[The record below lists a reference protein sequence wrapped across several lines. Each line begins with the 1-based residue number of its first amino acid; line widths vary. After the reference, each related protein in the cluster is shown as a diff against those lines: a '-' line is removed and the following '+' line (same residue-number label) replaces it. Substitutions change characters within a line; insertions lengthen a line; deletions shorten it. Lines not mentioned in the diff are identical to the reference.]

1 MAETRTTRSA
11 LIVAALAGVLFLASA
26 ACRRAPRLD
35 SVLLITLDTLRAD
48 HVSCYGSSPVK
59 TPHLDA
65 LALRGARLTRA
76 WTPIPLTTPAHAS
89 ILSGLY
95 PPAHGLRN
103 NGRFRLPDDVTTLAE
118 VLKSGGSRTAAF
130 VAAFPTLQIFG
141 LGQGFDVY
149 DDDLGNDAAGQR
161 RSQRPATEV
170 VDRAAVWLAA
180 NGAGPFLLWVHLY
193 DPHFPYQPPAE
204 YARRFPHDL
213 YSGEVAFT
221 DAEVGRLL
229 NALERTGA
237 SARTVVVALADHG
250 EGLETHGED
259 RHGLLLYEESLR
271 IPFVVVSPGGIEPG
285 SEIRSVASA
294 VDVMPTVL
302 GLLGKPI
309 PAGVQGRD
317 LLSASEAETGRRVYA
332 ETLYPREEFGWSAL
346 YAIRD
351 GNLKYVEGPV
361 PELFDLAVDP
371 KEETNLAQARTQDVR
386 RLAATLAED
395 AVRLAKTERLAAAA
409 GFSDRSDSDVLERLA
424 SLGYVGGGGGA
435 TAEALP
441 SVRGRNPRDA
451 LADYYDLKRAQDL
464 KQAGDYGAAGR
475 ILEGLTRSDPDNPQ
489 VWLTLAQN
497 HHRAGR
503 IREAEASFHEL
514 LRRFPAFYLGYRYF
528 SDFLAKQGRFREARD
543 LWLDLSQRTPGYV
556 EIQVQA
562 AKVELAGGM
571 VDEASQR
578 LTVYLEAHDQDA
590 EAWTLLGRA
599 LASAGE
605 ADKALSAFRFALEL
619 RPTEGDALEGAITL
633 LTGAGRK
640 DEARTMVERLV
651 TRAPSDPV
659 LRRTLDGLR

>member
-1 MAETRTTRSA
+1 MGAVS
-11 LIVAALAGVLFLASA
+11 LAGLG
-26 ACRRAPRLD
+26 CRRSPRLD

-48 HVSCYGSSPVK
+48 HVSCYGSSPVE

-65 LALRGARLTRA
+65 LALRGARVTRA

-118 VLKSGGSRTAAF
+118 VLKAGGSRTAAF
-130 VAAFPTLQIFG
+130 VAAFPTIGVFG
-141 LGQGFDVY
+141 LGQGFDLY
-149 DDDLGNDAAGQR
+149 DDDLGSDAAGQR
-161 RSQRPATEV
+161 RSQRPADEV
-170 VDRAAVWLAA
+170 VEHAAAWLAA
-180 NGAGPFLLWVHLY
+180 NGARPFFLWVHLY
-193 DPHFPYQPPAE
+193 DPHFPYEPPAG
-204 YARRFPHDL
+204 YARRFPSDP

-229 NALERTGA
+229 DALERTAA

-271 IPFVVVSPGGIEPG
+271 IPFLIAAPGRIEPG
-285 SEIRSVASA
+285 GEIRGVASA
-294 VDVMPTVL
+294 VDVLPTVL

-317 LLSASEAETGRRVYA
+317 LLSASDAETARRRVYA

-351 GNLKYVEGPV
+351 GDLKYVEGPA
-361 PELFDLAVDP
+361 PELFDLAADP
-371 KEETNLAQARTQDVR
+371 KEEANLAESRKQDAR
-386 RLAATLAED
+386 RLAAALAED
-395 AVRLAKTERLAAAA
+395 AARLVKTERLAAAA
-409 GFSDRSDSDVLERLA
+409 GFSDRSDSDVVERLA
-424 SLGYVGGGGGA
+424 SLGYVGGGAGS
-435 TAEALP
+435 TMEALP
-441 SVRGRNPRDA
+441 SVGGRNPRDA
-451 LADYYDLKRAQDL
+451 LADYYALKRAQEL
-464 KQAGDYGAAGR
+464 KQAGNYGEAGR
-475 ILEGLTRSDPDNPQ
+475 VLEGLTRSDPDNPQ

-503 IREAEASFHEL
+503 LRDGEATFREL
-514 LRRFPAFYLGYRYF
+514 MRRFPAFYLGYRYF
-528 SDFLAKQGRFREARD
+528 SDFLAKQARFREARD
-543 LWLDLSQRTPGYV
+543 LWLDLSKRTPGYV

-571 VDEASQR
+571 VVEAAQR
-578 LTVYLEAHDQDA
+578 LTAYLESHDQDA

-599 LASAGE
+599 LAAAGE
-605 ADKALSAFRFALEL
+605 TDKALSAFRFALDL
-619 RPTEGDALEGAITL
+619 RPTEGDALEGAINL
-633 LTGAGRK
+633 LTRAGRK
-640 DEARTMVERLV
+640 DEARRMVERLAA
-651 TRAPSDPV
+651 RAPNDPI
-659 LRRTLDGLR
+659 LRRTLDRLR